1 MKNLKILLILFSA
14 PIMLFGASMEN
25 AAALYTSGDYDGCV
39 KEYNEILDSG
49 MESATLYYN
58 LGNAHYRL
66 GQNAQAILNYERAL
80 KLDPANAD
88 IKHNLEF
95 AKERTI
101 DKIDAPETIF
111 LERWWNNILNL
122 ATADTWAYCSVSLFA
137 IFIAALLC
145 YIFSRTLWLR
155 KSGFAIAVISLFFT
169 IFTFVFAYQQNA
181 VKENSSYAIIFAPT
195 VTIKSTPDVS
205 GTDLFILHEGTK
217 VQIIEAAGTW
227 VEIIT
232 EDGSKGWL
240 DAKAIEII

>member
-1 MKNLKILLILFSA
+1 MNKLIILLTFFA
-14 PIMLFGASMEN
+14 PLALFGASMEN

-39 KEYNEILDSG
+39 KEYNEILDGG

-58 LGNAHYRL
+58 LGNAHFRL
-66 GQNAQAILNYERAL
+66 GQMAQAILNYERAL

-95 AKERTI
+95 AKEKTI

-111 LERWWNNILNL
+111 LERWWNDIVNL
-122 ATADTWAYCSVSLFA
+122 ATADVWAYWSVGLFA
-137 IFIAALLC
+137 LFIAALLC

-155 KSGFAIAVISLFFT
+155 KSGFAIAVTSLFFT
-169 IFTFVFAYQQNA
+169 IITFVFAYQQNA

-217 VQIIEAAGTW
+217 VQVIEAAGSW

-240 DAKAIEII
+240 NAEAIEII